1 MTEVNFLLV
10 LLPVLLLLPL
20 PPLPPLP
27 PELLLLEE
35 YCLDFLWLGLVSF
48 FSIN

>member
-10 LLPVLLLLPL
+10 VLPVPLLPL

>member
-1 MTEVNFLLV
+1 MTEVNFLSVV
-10 LLPVLLLLPL
+10 LPLLLLPV
-20 PPLPPLP
+20 PVPPLP

>member
-10 LLPVLLLLPL
+10 VLPVLPLLPV
-20 PPLPPLP
+20 PLPPLP

-35 YCLDFLWLGLVSF
+35 YCFDFLWLGLVSF

>member
-10 LLPVLLLLPL
+10 VLPVLLL